1 MNVYEVNRMQ
11 FIARTK
17 EDAVLQYRYQRQLKV
32 EKAPEEAGHCYQ
44 YVGLKRLPLWQLKDP
59 EVTFLGSLGDFPP
72 PLNAI
77 PQEYVDQLNAGI
89 AKTRDAYVVPLKK
102 RPTHGEIIFP
112 IGDKEFIIFDDK
124 YNAGWGSR
132 YPKFTSGYVG
142 EWNPNNGDGYEIDPD
157 APLVGSSE
165 RSSPLLCRVD
175 REKKRIFL
183 VADFRTLKLDFC
195 SDREDEVMEK
205 LMRVFS

>member
-1 MNVYEVNRMQ
+1 MNVYEVNRTQ

-17 EDAVLQYRYQRQLKV
+17 EDAVLQYRYQRQLKL
-32 EKAPEEAGHCYQ
+32 ENAPEEAGHRYQ

-89 AKTRDAYVVPLKK
+89 AKTLDAYEVPLKK

-112 IGDKEFIIFDDK
+112 IGDKEFIVFDRK
-124 YNAGWGSR
+124 YNADRFSSR
-132 YPKFTSGYVG
+132 YPSFTSSYVSWWDNEEKGYK
-142 EWNPNNGDGYEIDPD
+142 IDPD
-157 APLVGSSE
+157 APLVGS
-165 RSSPLLCRVD
+165 RHSSNPLLCRID
-175 REKKRIFL
+175 REEKRMFPVL
-183 VADFRTLKLDFC
+183 RLRTLQRDIC
-195 SDREDEVMEK
+195 SDEEGGLMET